1 MRHPGIT
8 QIQGQPED
16 HTLCGREPAQEVRS
30 SPCSESMNLKVGQK
44 KRILGEIQKQI
55 EWLEHDTSSSITDFD
70 HMDGI
75 EFDDKL
81 MKEIN
86 HLRLVGEV
94 FSPDRFVQRSPKHDL
109 QPGQA
114 FDLRLGHQL
123 LCPRQRR
130 KCLDHIL
137 QNP

>member
-1 MRHPGIT
+1 MP
-8 QIQGQPED
+8 
-16 HTLCGREPAQEVRS
+16 
-30 SPCSESMNLKVGQK
+30 
-44 KRILGEIQKQI
+44 
-55 EWLEHDTSSSITDFD
+55 DFD